1 VLILKSISPEMELV
15 FGLLQMLGRRVKDL
29 ISVLKRSAS
38 IKGIGATGEAF
49 CIIVVNVKL
58 R

>member
-1 VLILKSISPEMELV
+1 MELV